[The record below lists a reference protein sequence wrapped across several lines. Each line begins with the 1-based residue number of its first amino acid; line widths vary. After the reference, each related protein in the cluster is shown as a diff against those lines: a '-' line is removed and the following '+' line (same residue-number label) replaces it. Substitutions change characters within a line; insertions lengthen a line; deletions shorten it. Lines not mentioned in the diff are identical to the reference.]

1 MWIKNMS
8 NQTASLKEI
17 IVILIFQTPLNK
29 SLLKKILLILF
40 LSPLFTFAQN
50 IKGVVLNPRNNLPI
64 EDVNITV
71 NRFNTSTLTD
81 EKGKFKLNI
90 SNTLQKTDSIY
101 FSHIGYTQKTISISE
116 LRKKDFI
123 IYLDEKIES
132 LVSVTISEKKP
143 LKSKIA
149 FTKLTPLKYALFSFG
164 SILKDNKIYVIGG
177 DASFATD
184 AWKKVHY
191 EKVDLTMEDYL
202 RELSFQFSGQAY
214 KGNLLVYDIKANQW
228 ETSELKFRKRAYH
241 NLNEYNNKI
250 YVLGGKRVSANGVF
264 EYLDDKIEVFDIKN
278 NTIAV
283 DNTNPHQASEFASFR
298 YNNNIIV
305 MGGSVKMKNNGSKE
319 YTNKVHTYDLNSGY
333 WYELAKMP
341 TAKETN
347 GILIQDKIY
356 LIGGF
361 NEKPLSTIESFDILT
376 EKWETVGELFNS
388 ISCPAIT
395 QNNGIIYFFENEK
408 IYSYDTNTKKLKE
421 YLINI
426 PMKGSELY
434 FSNNKLYLIGGYIE
448 NYYSKYPS
456 ANLFSIDI
464 DEFENTKPNRSKFL

>member
-1 MWIKNMS
+1 M
-8 NQTASLKEI
+8 
-17 IVILIFQTPLNK
+17 
-29 SLLKKILLILF
+29 
-40 LSPLFTFAQN
+40 
-50 IKGVVLNPRNNLPI
+50 NPKNNLPI

-81 EKGKFKLNI
+81 EKGKFKLTI
-90 SNTLQKTDSIY
+90 SSKLQETDSIY
-101 FSHIGYTQKTISISE
+101 FSHIGYTPKTISISE
-116 LRKKDFI
+116 LRKKDYI

-143 LKSKIA
+143 FKSKIA
-149 FTKLTPLKYALFSFG
+149 FTKLAPLKYALFSFG

-184 AWKKVHY
+184 AWKKVQY
-191 EKVDLTMEDYL
+191 EKVDPTMEDYL
-202 RELSFQFSGQAY
+202 RELSYQFTGQAY

-228 ETSELKFRKRAYH
+228 ETSKLKFRKRAYH
-241 NLNEYNNKI
+241 NLNEHSGKI
-250 YVLGGKRVSANGVF
+250 YILGGKRVSANGVF

-278 NTIAV
+278 QTINI
-283 DNTNPHQASEFASFR
+283 DKTNPHQASEFASFTH
-298 YNNNIIV
+298 NNNIIV
-305 MGGSVKMKNNGSKE
+305 MGGSVKMKNDGSKI
-319 YTNKVHTYDLNSGY
+319 YTNKVHSYDINSGY
-333 WYELAKMP
+333 WYELTDMP

-347 GILIQDKIY
+347 GVLIQDKIY

-361 NEKPLSTIESFDILT
+361 QSKPLSTLESFDIHT
-376 EKWETVGELFNS
+376 EKWKTEGELFNG

-395 QNNGIIYFFENEK
+395 QNNGNIYFFENEK
-408 IYSYDTNTKKLKE
+408 IYSYDTNTKQLKE
-421 YLINI
+421 YLINL

-434 FSNNKLYLIGGYIE
+434 FSDNKLYLIGGYIE